1 VILASF
7 ANSSPVKVAALTG
20 RAPQRLM
27 AMAAKLTKR
36 LMIDPVLL
44 EVAIMNGLMRFY
56 NGTIRLL
63 VTLSVKVAD
72 DLSDKFLNT
81 LK

>member
-1 VILASF
+1 
-7 ANSSPVKVAALTG
+7 
-20 RAPQRLM
+20 
-27 AMAAKLTKR
+27 
-36 LMIDPVLL
+36 MIDPVLL